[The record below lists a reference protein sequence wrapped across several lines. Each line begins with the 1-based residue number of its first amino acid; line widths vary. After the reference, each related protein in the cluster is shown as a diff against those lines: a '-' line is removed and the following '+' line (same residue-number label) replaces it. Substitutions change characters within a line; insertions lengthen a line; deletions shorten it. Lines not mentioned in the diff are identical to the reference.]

1 MLTRRDLMGLLA
13 SGSAVASLNSVTAH
27 SQGLGTDYDVIIV
40 GAGIAGLA
48 TAEHLLSLDNELK
61 VLVLEARDRIG
72 GRVYSIARDDMYRD
86 ADLGAQ
92 YLSVEQGLDWEPIKR
107 FGLQSEQKPDGRIQF
122 YPGMAALIDAIAKAS
137 QGKIQLSSQVS
148 EVFWR
153 EGLAG
158 VYYQNRGLKS
168 AVTTRRL
175 VLTVPAAVLQQKGLK
190 ITPDLGR
197 EKQQALASVRTGP
210 CLSCAMLFSQE
221 KTNLIAPSDTW
232 SRDDYGSHLRVLR
245 NGING
250 ELLLEAQFTDLR
262 AEALAGETPELV
274 LRLALQDFEQALT
287 SMPLLED
294 ALWTDYV
301 DWSRENFSAG
311 AYTQASSTSSHLS
324 LAQSLGDTLFFA
336 GDATSDR
343 ELVGS
348 IAGAYESGKRA
359 GREIAVS
366 LALGSEEEG
375 EEPILEL
382 L

>member
-1 MLTRRDLMGLLA
+1 MSLLA
-13 SGSAVASLNSVTAH
+13 TGSAVASLNSASTRA
-27 SQGLGTDYDVIIV
+27 QGLGTDYDVIIV
-40 GAGIAGLA
+40 GAGVSGLA

-72 GRVYSIARDDMYRD
+72 GRVYSVSRDDMFRN

-92 YLSVEQGLDWEPIKR
+92 YLSVEQGMDWEPIKR
-107 FGLQSEQKPDGRIQF
+107 LGLQTQQMSDGRMQF
-122 YPGMAALIDAIAKAS
+122 YPGMAALVDAVAAAS

-148 EVFWR
+148 EIFWR

-175 VLTVPAAVLQQKGLK
+175 VLTVPAAVLQKEGLK
-190 ITPDLGR
+190 ITPELGP
-197 EKQQALASVRTGP
+197 EKQQALASMQSSP
-210 CLSCAMLFSQE
+210 CLSCAMLFSPEQA
-221 KTNLIAPSDTW
+221 KLVTAQDTW
-232 SRDDYGSHLRVLR
+232 SKDDYGSHLRAAR

-250 ELLLEAQFTDLR
+250 ELLLEAQFSDLR
-262 AEALAGETPELV
+262 AESLAGESSELV
-274 LRLALQDFEQALT
+274 LRLALQDFEEVLAQ
-287 SMPLLED
+287 MPLLED
-294 ALWTDYV
+294 ALWTQYV
-301 DWSRENFSAG
+301 DWSEEVFSAG
-311 AYTQASSTSSHLS
+311 AITQVSSTSAHLS
-324 LAQSLGDTLFFA
+324 LARSLGDTLFFA

-343 ELVGS
+343 ALVGS
-348 IAGAYESGKRA
+348 IEGAYASGKRA

-366 LALGSEEEG
+366 LDLGAEEEG